1 MGFSHVDVFGFA
13 GRVNYSINRAP
24 IRSGYGPFFL
34 CDVERSVGYLPSQV
48 LSIGDAYVDPREKLE
63 VEFDVFPPFVFIVTV
78 ITVCS
83 ILVVPLGLFEV
94 N

>member
-1 MGFSHVDVFGFA
+1 M
-13 GRVNYSINRAP
+13 
-24 IRSGYGPFFL
+24 

-83 ILVVPLGLFEV
+83 VFVKPPGFFKED
-94 N
+94 